1 MFFLSSPDRLLILSA
16 ILPAAILLVYIYK
29 QDRLEKEP
37 VSLVLSLVL
46 WGILSTFLAA
56 LTEEL
61 GMGILGALFE
71 RENVLSRVLMYFVVV
86 GLSEEG
92 FKYLLL
98 RKKTWKSPH
107 FNCQFDAVVYAVSV
121 SLGFALWENI
131 GYVVSYGMQAALA
144 RAITAVPGHACFGV
158 FMGAFYGVA
167 KESDNR
173 GFAEASLLWRVLSVL
188 VPSLI
193 HGCYDF
199 IATAP
204 DLPAGVFMLF
214 LALVLFTAFVTVRI
228 LSRKD
233 RFIDRRGFYF

>member
-46 WGILSTFLAA
+46 WGVLSTFLAA

-71 RENVLSRVLMYFVVV
+71 RENVLSRMLMYFVVV

-167 KESDNR
+167 KESDSR

-188 VPSLI
+188 LPSLI

-204 DLPAGVFMLF
+204 DLPAGVFTLF
-214 LALVLFTAFVTVRI
+214 LALILFTAFVTVRI

-233 RFIDRRGFYF
+233 RFIERRGLYF